1 MEAIVYQTPE
11 IFTPDTIHL
20 DILHAVAGR
29 QGSSIRNIV
38 QQLLPAYSERTIRS
52 GVHGLLSRT
61 YLDGGKP
68 SGDITLRLTS
78 RGRILIQQTAAR

>member
-11 IFTPDTIHL
+11 IFTANTVHI
-20 DILHAVAGR
+20 DILQAVAGM
-29 QGSSIRNIV
+29 QGCSIRNVV
-38 QQLLPAYSERTIRS
+38 QRLLPTYGERTIRS
-52 GVHGLLSRT
+52 GIHSLLSRT

-78 RGRILIQQTAAR
+78 RGRILLQQTTAG